1 MNLSE
6 LRYVVALAREC
17 HFGRAAAACFVSQ
30 PTLSVA
36 IKKLEDELGVI
47 LFERA
52 SHEVRVTPAGERVV
66 EKAQQA
72 LEAVESVRQVA
83 SENGDPL
90 SAPLRIGAIYTI
102 GPYLFPDLI
111 PNLAERAPG
120 MPLIVE
126 ENYTSVLAE
135 KLKQGELDVIIISLP
150 FDEPNILTL
159 PLYEEPFVI
168 LLPASHPLTQRKTL
182 RSKHLEGEN
191 ILMLGAGHCFRDQV
205 IDACPACAPKAIG
218 ENASVYTAEGSS
230 LETIR
235 HMVASGMGLT
245 VLPCTAAGADRY
257 SQRLLAIRRFT
268 NPSPSRVVALAW
280 RATFP
285 RPGAIDA
292 VKAAIAASQ
301 LSCIRSK
308 APKTRRRPGARKQGE
323 ISAT

>member
-6 LRYVVALAREC
+6 LRYVVALARER
-17 HFGRAAAACFVSQ
+17 HFGRAAASCFVSQ

-36 IKKLEDELGVI
+36 IKKLEEELGI
-47 LFERA
+47 ALFERA
-52 SHEVRVTPAGERVV
+52 SHDVRVTPAGERVV

-72 LEAVESVRQVA
+72 LEAVESVRQA
-83 SENGDPL
+83 AIAESNQLAG
-90 SAPLRIGAIYTI
+90 PLRIGAIFTI

-111 PNLAERAPG
+111 PNLNELAPA
-120 MPLIVE
+120 MPLIIE

-135 KLKQGELDVIIISLP
+135 KLKRGDLDVIIISLP

-168 LLPASHPLTQRKTL
+168 LLPASHPLTAKKTL
-182 RSKHLEGEN
+182 RSKHLEGEH

-205 IDACPACAPKAIG
+205 IEACPACAPKAIG
-218 ENASVYTAEGSS
+218 EDASVYTAEGSS

-268 NPSPSRVVALAW
+268 SPAPSRTVALAW
-280 RATFP
+280 RASFP
-285 RPGAIDA
+285 RPRVIDA
-292 VKAAIAASQ
+292 VKAAVADLQ
-301 LSCIRSK
+301 LSCIRPRSG
-308 APKTRRRPGARKQGE
+308 RRKKKR
-323 ISAT
+323 

>member
-6 LRYVVALAREC
+6 LRYVIALARER
-17 HFGRAAAACFVSQ
+17 HFGRAASSCFVSQ

-36 IKKLEDELGVI
+36 IKKLEKELGVT
-47 LFERA
+47 LFERTH
-52 SHEVRVTPAGERVV
+52 HEVRITLVGERVV

-72 LEAVESVRQVA
+72 LEAIESVRQVA
-83 SENGDPL
+83 GSEGDQL
-90 SAPLRIGAIYTI
+90 SGPLRIGAIFTI

-111 PNLAERAPG
+111 PNLNERAPK

-126 ENYTSVLAE
+126 ENYTSVLTE
-135 KLKQGELDVIIISLP
+135 KLKQGNLDIIIISLP

-168 LLPASHPLTQRKTL
+168 LLPASHPLTAKKTL
-182 RSKHLEGEN
+182 RSNHLEGEN
-191 ILMLGAGHCFRDQV
+191 ILMLGEGHCFRDQV
-205 IDACPACAPKAIG
+205 IEACPACEPKAIG
-218 ENASVYTAEGSS
+218 ETASVYTVEGSS

-245 VLPCTAAGADRY
+245 VLPCTAACADRY

-268 NPSPSRVVALAW
+268 NPAPHRMIALAW

-285 RPGAIDA
+285 RPRVIDA
-292 VKAAIAASQ
+292 VSDAIAAAD
-301 LSCIRSK
+301 LSCVRSRLRK
-308 APKTRRRPGARKQGE
+308 AR
-323 ISAT
+323 

>member
-6 LRYVVALAREC
+6 LRYVIALARER
-17 HFGRAAAACFVSQ
+17 HFGRAAASCFVSQ

-36 IKKLEDELGVI
+36 VKKLEKELGI
-47 LFERA
+47 ALFERA
-52 SHEVRVTPAGERVV
+52 SHDVRITPAGERVV

-83 SENGDPL
+83 RSEGNQLAG
-90 SAPLRIGAIYTI
+90 PLRIGAIFTI

-111 PNLAERAPG
+111 PNLSERAPE

-135 KLKQGELDVIIISLP
+135 KLKQGDLDVIVISLP
-150 FDEPNILTL
+150 FEEPNILTL

-168 LLPASHPLTQRKTL
+168 LLTASHPLTARKTL
-182 RSKHLEGEN
+182 RSGDLEGEA

-205 IDACPACAPKAIG
+205 IEACPACAPRAIG
-218 ENASVYTAEGSS
+218 EGNPVYTAEGSS

-257 SQRLLAIRRFT
+257 SQRLLAIHRFT
-268 NPSPSRVVALAW
+268 NPAPSRVVALAW

-285 RPGAIDA
+285 RPKVIDV
-292 VKAAIAASQ
+292 VKEAIAASQ
-301 LSCIRSK
+301 LSCIRPRLRK
-308 APKTRRRPGARKQGE
+308 KRKPNAAR
-323 ISAT
+323 

>member
-6 LRYVVALAREC
+6 LRYVVALARER

-36 IKKLEDELGVI
+36 IRKLEDELSVT

-52 SHEVRVTPAGERVV
+52 SHEVRITSAGERVV

-72 LEAVESVRQVA
+72 LEAVESVRQA
-83 SENGDPL
+83 ARAESDQL
-90 SAPLRIGAIYTI
+90 SGPLRIGAIYTI

-111 PNLAERAPG
+111 PNLNERAPD

-126 ENYTSVLAE
+126 ENYTAVLSE
-135 KLKQGELDVIIISLP
+135 KLKQGELDVIVISLP

-168 LLPASHPLTQRKTL
+168 LLPASHPLTGRKTIAP
-182 RSKHLEGEN
+182 RNLEGETV
-191 ILMLGAGHCFRDQV
+191 LMLGAGHCFRDQV
-205 IDACPACAPKAIG
+205 IEACPACAPKAG
-218 ENASVYTAEGSS
+218 DGSPVYTAEGSS

-268 NPSPSRVVALAW
+268 RPAPSRVVALAW
-280 RATFP
+280 RASFP
-285 RPGAIDA
+285 RPKVIDA
-292 VKAAIAASQ
+292 VKDAVAASQ
-301 LSCIRSK
+301 LTCIQPKVRKPRK
-308 APKTRRRPGARKQGE
+308 AAANRGKT
-323 ISAT
+323 S

>member
-6 LRYVVALAREC
+6 LRYVVALAREH
-17 HFGRAAAACFVSQ
+17 HFGRAAATCFVSQ

-36 IKKLEDELGVI
+36 IKKLEEELGIV

-52 SHEVRVTPAGERVV
+52 RHEVRVTPAGERVV

-72 LEAVESVRQVA
+72 LEAVESVRQAA
-83 SENGDPL
+83 SAEGDQL
-90 SAPLRIGAIYTI
+90 SGPLRIGAIFTI

-111 PNLAERAPG
+111 PNLNERAPK

-126 ENYTSVLAE
+126 ENYTAVLAE
-135 KLKQGELDVIIISLP
+135 KLKQGDLDVIIISLP

-168 LLPASHPLTQRKTL
+168 LLPASHPLTARKTL
-182 RSKHLEGEN
+182 RSKNLEGEN

-218 ENASVYTAEGSS
+218 KGACVYTAEGSS

-268 NPSPSRVVALAW
+268 PPSPSRVVALAW

-285 RPGAIDA
+285 RPRVIDA
-292 VKAAIAASQ
+292 VKEAIAASQ
-301 LSCIRSK
+301 LSCIRSRVR
-308 APKTRRRPGARKQGE
+308 KTRQSVSRGK
-323 ISAT
+323 

>member
-6 LRYVVALAREC
+6 LRYVVALARER
-17 HFGRAAAACFVSQ
+17 HFGRAASACFVSQ

-36 IKKLEDELGVI
+36 IKKLEEELGVT

-52 SHEVRVTPAGERVV
+52 SHEVRITPVGERVV
-66 EKAQQA
+66 ERAQQA

-83 SENGDPL
+83 SAESDQLAG
-90 SAPLRIGAIYTI
+90 PLRIGAIYTI

-111 PNLAERAPG
+111 PNLNELAPE

-126 ENYTSVLAE
+126 ENYTAVLAE

-168 LLPASHPLTQRKTL
+168 LLPASHPLTARKSL
-182 RSKHLEGEN
+182 SPKNLEDET

-205 IDACPACAPKAIG
+205 IEACPACAPKAIG
-218 ENASVYTAEGSS
+218 EGNPVYTAEGSS

-245 VLPCTAAGADRY
+245 ILPCTAAGADRY

-268 NPSPSRVVALAW
+268 RPSPSRVVALAW

-285 RPGAIDA
+285 RPKVIDA
-292 VKAAIAASQ
+292 VKNAVAASQ
-301 LSCIRSK
+301 LSCIR
-308 APKTRRRPGARKQGE
+308 PKIRTARKP
-323 ISAT
+323 AKAKAL

>member
-6 LRYVVALAREC
+6 LRYVVALARER
-17 HFGRAAAACFVSQ
+17 HFGRAATACFVSQ

-36 IKKLEDELGVI
+36 VKKLEEELGVP

-52 SHEVRVTPAGERVV
+52 SHEVRVTTAGERVV

-83 SENGDPL
+83 NTESDQLAG
-90 SAPLRIGAIYTI
+90 PLRIGAIYTI

-111 PNLAERAPG
+111 PNLNERAPK

-126 ENYTSVLAE
+126 ENYTATLAE
-135 KLKQGELDVIIISLP
+135 KLKQGDLDVIVISLP

-168 LLPASHPLTQRKTL
+168 LLPASHPLTARKSL
-182 RSKHLEGEN
+182 RSRNLEDET

-205 IDACPACAPKAIG
+205 IEACPACAPGSAGK
-218 ENASVYTAEGSS
+218 ENPVYTAEGSS

-268 NPSPSRVVALAW
+268 NPAPSRVVALAW

-285 RPGAIDA
+285 RPKVIDV
-292 VKAAIAASQ
+292 VKEAIAASQ
-301 LSCIRSK
+301 LSCIRPK
-308 APKTRRRPGARKQGE
+308 IRKTRK
-323 ISAT
+323 SAMTD

>member
-6 LRYVVALAREC
+6 LRYVVALAHER

-36 IKKLEDELGVI
+36 VKKLEQELGVV

-72 LEAVESVRQVA
+72 LEAVQSVRQVA
-83 SENGDPL
+83 SAESDQLAG
-90 SAPLRIGAIYTI
+90 PLRIGAIYTI

-111 PNLAERAPG
+111 PNLNERAPK

-126 ENYTSVLAE
+126 ENYTAALAE
-135 KLKQGELDVIIISLP
+135 KLKQGDLDVIVISLP

-168 LLPASHPLTQRKTL
+168 LLPASHPLTARKTL
-182 RSKHLEGEN
+182 RCKNLEDET

-205 IDACPACAPKAIG
+205 IEACPACAPKATR
-218 ENASVYTAEGSS
+218 ESNPVYTAEGSS

-257 SQRLLAIRRFT
+257 SQRLLAIRRFS
-268 NPSPSRVVALAW
+268 NPSPCRVVALAW

-285 RPGAIDA
+285 RPKVIDV
-292 VKAAIAASQ
+292 VKNAIAASQ
-301 LSCIRSK
+301 LSCIRPK
-308 APKTRRRPGARKQGE
+308 VRKTRKP
-323 ISAT
+323 SASKR

>member
-6 LRYVVALAREC
+6 LRYVVALARER
-17 HFGRAAAACFVSQ
+17 HFGQAAAACFVSQ

-36 IKKLEDELGVI
+36 IKKLEEELGVT

-52 SHEVRVTPAGERVV
+52 SHEVRITPVGERVV

-83 SENGDPL
+83 SAESDQLAG
-90 SAPLRIGAIYTI
+90 PLRIGAIYTI

-111 PNLAERAPG
+111 PNLNERAPE

-126 ENYTSVLAE
+126 ENYTSVLAK
-135 KLKQGELDVIIISLP
+135 KLKQGDLDVIIISLP

-159 PLYEEPFVI
+159 PLYDEPFVI
-168 LLPASHPLTQRKTL
+168 LLPAAHPLTARKSL
-182 RSKHLEGEN
+182 SPKSLEGET

-205 IDACPACAPKAIG
+205 IEACPACAPKALG
-218 ENASVYTAEGSS
+218 EGNAVYTAEGSS

-235 HMVASGMGLT
+235 HMVASGMGIT

-268 NPSPSRVVALAW
+268 NPSPNRAVALAW

-285 RPGAIDA
+285 RPKVIDVVKDA
-292 VKAAIAASQ
+292 VAASQ
-301 LSCIRSK
+301 LSCIKSK
-308 APKTRRRPGARKQGE
+308 IRKTRKGAARF
-323 ISAT
+323 S

>member
-6 LRYVVALAREC
+6 LRYVIALARER
-17 HFGRAAAACFVSQ
+17 HFGRAAASCFVSQ
-30 PTLSVA
+30 PTLSIAV
-36 IKKLEDELGVI
+36 KKLEKELGI
-47 LFERA
+47 ALFERA
-52 SHEVRVTPAGERVV
+52 SHEVRITPAGERVV

-83 SENGDPL
+83 RSEGDQL
-90 SAPLRIGAIYTI
+90 AGPLRIGAIFTI

-111 PNLAERAPG
+111 PNLSERAPE

-126 ENYTSVLAE
+126 ENYTAVLAE
-135 KLKQGELDVIIISLP
+135 KLKQGDLDVIVISLP

-168 LLPASHPLTQRKTL
+168 LLPASHPLTARNTL
-182 RSKHLEGEN
+182 RSGNLEGET

-205 IDACPACAPKAIG
+205 IEACPACAPRAIG
-218 ENASVYTAEGSS
+218 EGNPVYTAEGSS

-268 NPSPSRVVALAW
+268 KPAPSRVVALAW

-285 RPGAIDA
+285 RPRVIDV
-292 VKAAIAASQ
+292 VKEAIAASQ
-301 LSCIRSK
+301 LSCIR
-308 APKTRRRPGARKQGE
+308 PRLRKTRKT
-323 ISAT
+323 SAAG

>member
-6 LRYVVALAREC
+6 LRYVVALARER

-36 IKKLEDELGVI
+36 IKKLEQELGI
-47 LFERA
+47 TLFERTR
-52 SHEVRVTPAGERVV
+52 HEVRVTPVGERVV

-83 SENGDPL
+83 SSEGDQL
-90 SAPLRIGAIYTI
+90 TGPLRIGAIFTI

-111 PNLAERAPG
+111 PNLNERAPK

-126 ENYTSVLAE
+126 ENYTSVLTE
-135 KLKQGELDVIIISLP
+135 KLRQGDLDVIIISLP

-168 LLPASHPLTQRKTL
+168 LLPASHPLTARKTL
-182 RSKHLEGEN
+182 RPNQLEGEN

-205 IDACPACAPKAIG
+205 IEACPACAPKAIG
-218 ENASVYTAEGSS
+218 EGASVYTAEGSS

-257 SQRLLAIRRFT
+257 SQRLMAIRRFT
-268 NPSPSRVVALAW
+268 SPVPSRVVALAW
-280 RATFP
+280 RVTFP
-285 RPGAIDA
+285 RPKVIDV
-292 VKAAIAASQ
+292 VKEAIAASQ
-301 LSCIRSK
+301 LSCIH
-308 APKTRRRPGARKQGE
+308 PKIRKMRKVTASGK
-323 ISAT
+323 